1 MVPVQN
7 ATPPGVQSMVPVM
20 ATPSATASP
29 QTGGVMWPVPQEPM
43 QHGVI
48 LINPN
53 TGTPMVGADGN
64 PVVMQ
69 PAYQQ
74 VMVKSGPSA
83 GFTQA
88 STARSAAI
96 QGAQQTSAVA
106 QPQQPQQQSQQQQQ
120 GSGQI
125 VIPQY
130 IGLQQP
136 VYVMPSSNRAPYTQQ
151 QAGGESAPGSQWA
164 GSGQSVSSG
173 NSGYHEIATQFGG
186 MSLSGQQSTLETA
199 SYQQQQ
205 YADSVVPSS
214 TRTTPPMYA
223 NSITQAG
230 VSGQVQYVVLPS
242 HSGVSQMRPVLQG
255 QGYSGQAVPQAAS
268 PQQFQSYVV
277 SPTQAGYQQFPY
289 GTIPKDVTPVIQ
301 QHSRSQ
307 TPPTPPQT
315 ASPAL
320 ANQFMQQPQA
330 QLTFSSQ
337 MPQQSSQQ
345 SHAAASYQQQVS
357 APHSSQQVMRPMVPV
372 VIQGSRSVAMAPGV
386 GQQGTIPSQ
395 YQHGPVHVQTQFP
408 SGQRRFYNV
417 DRRVAKAPEM
427 YGSDASAVLHGSPVV
442 HYVDGTVPTGYE
454 IPGERGQNNQHQFA
468 RFGSSGQAL
477 NSTGAQLQPYNKQK
491 TKQFKERRGS
501 PRGQHQDTGKKHG
514 RKTPESERTA
524 GEQ

>member
-1 MVPVQN
+1 
-7 ATPPGVQSMVPVM
+7 
-20 ATPSATASP
+20 
-29 QTGGVMWPVPQEPM
+29 
-43 QHGVI
+43 
-48 LINPN
+48 
-53 TGTPMVGADGN
+53 
-64 PVVMQ
+64 
-69 PAYQQ
+69 
-74 VMVKSGPSA
+74 
-83 GFTQA
+83 
-88 STARSAAI
+88 
-96 QGAQQTSAVA
+96 
-106 QPQQPQQQSQQQQQ
+106 
-120 GSGQI
+120 
-125 VIPQY
+125 
-130 IGLQQP
+130 
-136 VYVMPSSNRAPYTQQ
+136 
-151 QAGGESAPGSQWA
+151 
-164 GSGQSVSSG
+164 
-173 NSGYHEIATQFGG
+173 
-186 MSLSGQQSTLETA
+186 MSLSGQQPTLETA

-242 HSGVSQMRPVLQG
+242 HSGVSQVRPVLQG

-268 PQQFQSYVV
+268 PQQYQSYVV

-395 YQHGPVHVQTQFP
+395 YQHGPVHHVQTQFP

-427 YGSDASAVLHGSPVV
+427 YGSDASAVLHGSHVV

-468 RFGSSGQAL
+468 RFVQLHLSTSSSQIWWPLFSLFFFLFFLFLLSGFDAL
-477 NSTGAQLQPYNKQK
+477 PLRHDVGP
-491 TKQFKERRGS
+491 
-501 PRGQHQDTGKKHG
+501 
-514 RKTPESERTA
+514 
-524 GEQ
+524 

>member
-1 MVPVQN
+1 
-7 ATPPGVQSMVPVM
+7 
-20 ATPSATASP
+20 
-29 QTGGVMWPVPQEPM
+29 
-43 QHGVI
+43 
-48 LINPN
+48 
-53 TGTPMVGADGN
+53 
-64 PVVMQ
+64 
-69 PAYQQ
+69 
-74 VMVKSGPSA
+74 
-83 GFTQA
+83 
-88 STARSAAI
+88 
-96 QGAQQTSAVA
+96 
-106 QPQQPQQQSQQQQQ
+106 
-120 GSGQI
+120 
-125 VIPQY
+125 
-130 IGLQQP
+130 
-136 VYVMPSSNRAPYTQQ
+136 
-151 QAGGESAPGSQWA
+151 
-164 GSGQSVSSG
+164 
-173 NSGYHEIATQFGG
+173 

-230 VSGQVQYVVLPS
+230 VSSQVQYVVLPS

-427 YGSDASAVLHGSPVV
+427 YGPDASAVLHGSPLV

-468 RFGSSGQAL
+468 RFVQLHLSTSSSQIWWPFFFLFFFVLFFFFVCRALMRCPSGMMLVPRYLNPFGQPVGTTNL
-477 NSTGAQLQPYNKQK
+477 WP
-491 TKQFKERRGS
+491 F
-501 PRGQHQDTGKKHG
+501 PKH
-514 RKTPESERTA
+514 TH
-524 GEQ
+524 